1 MIKQINISN
10 MDKLK
15 EQMERALSDGYTHV
29 IPYSNEIQIHQSMI
43 KAITLPKTSFIVD
56 YTINNYYLNDC
67 KYFGLDFVDFEDWV
81 KNINLYPNVIYEI
94 NSTLELI
101 DKFEVENIFDLALL
115 TILKGHIAVEG
126 HVVLDF
132 KGPLKTSK
140 GFWRSFDRNDLT
152 YRDKFF
158 LNTIAYAHKQRI
170 PFTRVPFNDHDSIRY
185 YDSVLLSTK
194 FKAPRWLVT
203 PIKNYSVKKHK
214 EISYIYKKDSS
225 KLKNHVVFLG
235 FDFGYRGN
243 SKYLF
248 NYFVKHNPMI
258 ESYFITDERTG
269 PHFIS
274 TNDENVKNLI
284 ETATFV
290 ITESCIPDD
299 IHPNGKIIQLWHGTP
314 IKKLFLDS
322 KEPHQNLNIYN
333 YRARKYN
340 KWTQQDYL
348 IVDSEESKTYFESAF
363 PSQKIDILPVGYP
376 RNNYLLNRIND
387 VGLHKRIFS
396 EINID
401 PTKRVLL
408 YAPTWKTNSSD
419 DDIFP
424 INKQLLKHYNVIYK
438 GHVESKN
445 DLVPEGVINP
455 PNNIETQDLIII
467 SDVVLTD
474 YSSIIF
480 DALTVDKKGCLYTP
494 NHSQYVEERGVYQ
507 DVMDTLKP
515 IWYTDAELLIN
526 DLITDSIPQLNNK
539 YTNKNNQSFEYIS
552 KLISNQLK

>member
-1 MIKQINISN
+1 MLVESFNPFGN
-10 MDKLK
+10 LL
-15 EQMERALSDGYTHV
+15 LSSLIAA
-29 IPYSNEIQIHQSMI
+29 IPIILFLLCLTVFKMKGIYA
-43 KAITLPKTSFIVD
+43 AITTLVVTLLIAIPFFKLPV
-56 YTINNYYLNDC
+56 
-67 KYFGLDFVDFEDWV
+67 G
-81 KNINLYPNVIYEI
+81 
-94 NSTLELI
+94 
-101 DKFEVENIFDLALL
+101 
-115 TILKGHIAVEG
+115 IASGAVVEG
-126 HVVLDF
+126 FFQGIFPIGYIVIMAVLLY
-132 KGPLKTSK
+132 KITLKS
-140 GFWRSFDRNDLT
+140 GQFA
-152 YRDKFF
+152 
-158 LNTIAYAHKQRI
+158 TIQ
-170 PFTRVPFNDHDSIRY
+170 DSIRY

-290 ITESCIPDD
+290 ITESYIPDD

-387 VGLHKRIFS
+387 IGLHKRIFS

-401 PTKRVLL
+401 LTKRVLL

-424 INKQLLKHYNVIYK
+424 INEQLLKHYNVIYK

-445 DLVPEGVINP
+445 NLVPEGVIIP

-467 SDVVLTD
+467 SDIVLTD

-515 IWYTDAELLIN
+515 IWYTDAELLMN